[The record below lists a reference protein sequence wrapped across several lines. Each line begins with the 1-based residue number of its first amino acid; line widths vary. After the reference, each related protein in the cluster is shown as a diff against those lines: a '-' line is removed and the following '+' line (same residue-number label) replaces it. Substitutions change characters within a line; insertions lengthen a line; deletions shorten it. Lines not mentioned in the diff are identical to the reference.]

1 MIYRYMKD
9 RTAIALSLT
18 SWPRWQRVAAII
30 ALLLLAAFLGKSH
43 LYQEL
48 GRETGVERQASHV
61 IVTSHSEDKFHYF
74 RSGQWRADLRSLVAA
89 CKYLLQ
95 PDWA

>member
-9 RTAIALSLT
+9 RRSTALSWT

-30 ALLLLAAFLGKSH
+30 ALLLLAAFLGNSH
-43 LYQEL
+43 LYQEVSY
-48 GRETGVERQASHV
+48 ETGVERQVSNV